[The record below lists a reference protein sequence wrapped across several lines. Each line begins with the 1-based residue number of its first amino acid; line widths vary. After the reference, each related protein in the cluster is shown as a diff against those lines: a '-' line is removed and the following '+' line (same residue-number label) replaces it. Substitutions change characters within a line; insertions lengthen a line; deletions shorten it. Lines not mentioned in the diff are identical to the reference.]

1 MERLLGTW
9 RAALL
14 PNSGLRPPTGPPRVD
29 VCENWVAPSVPS
41 ARSLCP
47 RLAPLP
53 GVLGRGSSRPPQLS
67 CGEGVHYLQETL
79 SCLQTPFGSIKGCL
93 EVSRSL
99 SAWRRLSQRK
109 LPCPLAGLAPEAEGT
124 AGRLPTPA
132 QGLEPECLG
141 GAPPAPPDPSRP
153 TPLLAPPSFPHASLG
168 STWRVGRAVDSSQLV
183 PNPETPAAKAPRCQ
197 RGAAR
202 CQVARHQRPPL
213 MRCGPQVSQSEP
225 RTAVMAE
232 A

>member
-1 MERLLGTW
+1 MTCVKTGLPPACPVL
-9 RAALL
+9 AA
-14 PNSGLRPPTGPPRVD
+14 S
-29 VCENWVAPSVPS
+29 APGSVPS
-41 ARSLCP
+41 
-47 RLAPLP
+47 
-53 GVLGRGSSRPPQLS
+53 LGSWERGSSRPPELS

-124 AGRLPTPA
+124 ARRLPTPA

-183 PNPETPAAKAPRCQ
+183 PNPETPAGKAPRCQ